1 MKFSPRMIA
10 LVVVGIVLLYV
21 LLRGVSYY
29 TDEKSVE
36 VPMTCM
42 CSQTM
47 PPKMETDIKT
57 KPEVPSP
64 IPDTS
69 MAPSAPQMMSGSTLG
84 N

>member
-1 MKFSPRMIA
+1 MIA

-29 TDEKSVE
+29 TDEKSVDKKE

-47 PPKMETDIKT
+47 PPKMETVIKT